1 MKALTFSRYGG
12 PEVVKLTEIARPEIT
27 GTEVL
32 VKVISG
38 AVTTGDWRLRA
49 AAFPGAFWL
58 PGRLM
63 FGLFRPR
70 KRVLGNDF
78 AGQVVA
84 VGAEVS
90 RFSIGDKVFGGA
102 MLGAHAEY
110 LAMPADGAIGHMPD
124 GLTFEQAAALP
135 FGGLTALE
143 FLRDHARLK
152 PGQNILILGASG
164 GVGCYAVQIARA
176 MGAKVTAV
184 CSGDNLDFVTQ
195 LGADRVIDYTKD
207 DFTRD
212 KARYDVGLECGGF
225 STFGQCRPLLKRR
238 GLFVPLTS
246 GGSAVFLALFTR
258 LFPGRRVIFGISGG
272 SPEIVETL
280 RKLVQ
285 DGQVR
290 PVIDRRFDMSQAA
303 QAYRFV
309 EGRHRAGAVVLN
321 IHSALAA

>member
-12 PEVVKLTEIARPEIT
+12 PEVVKMTDIARPEIKS
-27 GTEVL
+27 TEVL
-32 VKVISG
+32 VKVMSG

-70 KRVLGNDF
+70 KKVLGNDF

-84 VGAEVS
+84 VGAEVT
-90 RFSIGDKVFGGA
+90 RFSVGDKVFGGA

-110 LAMPADGAIGHMPD
+110 LAMPAEGAIGHMPA
-124 GLTFEQAAALP
+124 GLTFDQAAALP

-143 FLRDHARLK
+143 FLRDHAGLK
-152 PGQNILILGASG
+152 AGQNILILGASG
-164 GVGCYAVQIARA
+164 GVGCYAVQIAHA
-176 MGAKVTAV
+176 MGANVTGV
-184 CSGDNLDFVTQ
+184 CSGDHVDFVAG

-207 DFTRD
+207 DFTKD
-212 KARYDVGLECGGF
+212 AEKYDVVLECGGF
-225 STFGQCRPLLKRR
+225 SSFGQCRHLLKPR

-246 GGSAVFLALFTR
+246 GGSAVLLALLTR

-272 SPEIVETL
+272 SPEIVEEL
-280 RKLVQ
+280 RKMVEG
-285 DGQVR
+285 GQVR
-290 PVIDRRFDMSQAA
+290 PVIDRRFKMA
-303 QAYRFV
+303 QAVQAYSFV
-309 EGRHRAGAVVLN
+309 ENRHRAGAVVLN
-321 IHSALAA
+321 IQEPLAA